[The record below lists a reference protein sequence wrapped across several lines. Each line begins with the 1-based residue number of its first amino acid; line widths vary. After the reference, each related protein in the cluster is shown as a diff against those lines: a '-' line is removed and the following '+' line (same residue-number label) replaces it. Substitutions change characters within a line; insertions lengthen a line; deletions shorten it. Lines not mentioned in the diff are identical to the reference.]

1 MDTERTSP
9 PETEAER
16 ALTALRVLPYLE
28 ATGWIDSQLNRSSI
42 DAGGEPIPWYRYSAL
57 DFLAERVR
65 PEHRV
70 FEFGS
75 GNSTHWWARQAASV
89 TAVEHEP
96 GWAEEVRKAAANNVT
111 LLEVS
116 LEPDGEYCRTPE
128 RTGSEYEI
136 VVVDGRDRVNCAQRC
151 LGSLTEDGV
160 IVWDDSHRRRYE
172 NGLDFLAENGFRR
185 LRFTGL
191 GPIAGNGGETSV
203 LYRASNCFGI

>member
-1 MDTERTSP
+1 MSTAIYR
-9 PETEAER
+9 AEPLSAVVGR
-16 ALTALRVLPYLE
+16 ELPYLAE
-28 ATGWIDSQLNRSSI
+28 RGWSKSHLTGSSV
-42 DAGGEPIPWYRYSAL
+42 DADENPIPWYRYAAI

-65 PEHRV
+65 AEHRV

-96 GWAEEVRKAAANNVT
+96 GWAEKVRGGAEENVT

-151 LGSLTEDGV
+151 RGSLTEDGV
-160 IVWDDSHRRRYE
+160 IVWDDSHRRRYRD
-172 NGLDFLAENGFRR
+172 GLEFLTKHGFRR